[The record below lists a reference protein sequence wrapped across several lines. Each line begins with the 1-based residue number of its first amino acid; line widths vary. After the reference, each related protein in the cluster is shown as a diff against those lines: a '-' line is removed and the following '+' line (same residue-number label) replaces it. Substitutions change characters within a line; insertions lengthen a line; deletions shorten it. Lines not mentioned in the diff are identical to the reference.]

1 MALAPQGSTPRATR
15 TTQLAFELL
24 FSGTTSFLLTSAI
37 LPLLGLHPDPLT
49 VLRVTGFS
57 TLVVFAALDVVFGVA
72 RRFTGR
78 RVVVHEENPE
88 LKLNPACRWR
98 DAEGGWPRE
107 KA

>member
-1 MALAPQGSTPRATR
+1 MALVPQGSTPLATR

-37 LPLLGLHPDPLT
+37 LLLLGLHPDTIT

-57 TLVVFAALDVVFGVA
+57 TLVVFAALDVFFGVA
-72 RRFTGR
+72 RHFSGR
-78 RVVVHEENPE
+78 HVVVPEENPE
-88 LKLNPACRWR
+88 FKLNPACRWR
-98 DAEGGWPRE
+98 DVEGGWPRG